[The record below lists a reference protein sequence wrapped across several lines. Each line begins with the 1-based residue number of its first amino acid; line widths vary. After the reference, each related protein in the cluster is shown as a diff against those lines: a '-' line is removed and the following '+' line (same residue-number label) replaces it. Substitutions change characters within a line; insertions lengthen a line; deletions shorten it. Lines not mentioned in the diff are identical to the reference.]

1 MSRRPCTFKQRDIAR
16 AVRGAEA
23 AGVKIARVDI
33 EPNTGRISI
42 VPAGTSTEDSELNR
56 WLKGQPQN
64 ASSA

>member
-1 MSRRPCTFKQRDIAR
+1 MRRRRCAFKQRDIAR

-33 EPNTGRISI
+33 EPKTGRISI
-42 VPAGTSTEDSELNR
+42 VPAGVSTNDSELDR

-64 ASSA
+64 ARSA